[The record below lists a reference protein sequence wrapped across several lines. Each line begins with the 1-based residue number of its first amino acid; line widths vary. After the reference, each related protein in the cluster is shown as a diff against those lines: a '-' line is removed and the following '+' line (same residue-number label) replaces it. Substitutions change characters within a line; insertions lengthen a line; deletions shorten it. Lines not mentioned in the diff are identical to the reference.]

1 MTENPAADTAEGS
14 SPSAPGRGTM
24 PWLLV
29 GVLIALFAVL
39 AYAVVM
45 VIRMLA

>member
-14 SPSAPGRGTM
+14 PSTPGRGTM